1 MSNFKL
7 TVNVDDP
14 DRVRSDATYLRDLC
28 RKEASRFD
36 EYLRTTDPQFRDGL
50 ARFELLAVEG
60 YLYQKAK
67 GHIDEEDGN
76 RVDTVEGQD
85 GAS

>member
-1 MSNFKL
+1 MSDFKL
-7 TVNVDDP
+7 TVEADQE
-14 DRVRSDATYLRDLC
+14 RIESDSAYLRDLC

-50 ARFELLAVEG
+50 AKFELLAVEG

-67 GHIDEEDGN
+67 GHIDENNPEGSH
-76 RVDTVEGQD
+76 TVEGND
-85 GAS
+85 GAA